1 MVLTMMANVA
11 EFETRWLSER
21 TKEVL
26 AAAKAR
32 GVCLGGFGKVLL
44 RRLRSLSRSPLLR
57 LTVCVESLSQW
68 CVLV

>member
-32 GVCLGGFGKVLL
+32 GCLWGSGKVLL
-44 RRLRSLSRSPLLR
+44 RRLRSLSRRPLLR
-57 LTVCVESLSQW
+57 LTVCVES
-68 CVLV
+68 